1 MSERF
6 FVEQP
11 IEGDQAIL
19 VGAEAHHLCHVL
31 RARRGEFV
39 TLFDGTGCEYR
50 ARIEAIARA
59 HVSLSVLDKSLVD
72 RELPF
77 SLTLG
82 VSLPRGDRQKWMV
95 EKLSEL
101 GATRLVPLLAQRTVA
116 EPGAAARER
125 LRRAAIEAAK
135 QCGRNRLLEI
145 DEPVQLADFLAAA
158 SPAGQRWFLHPQTPP
173 DDDTC
178 GAESPSMPHSP
189 IPSPGTAV
197 VIAVGP
203 EGGFTDEEFQES
215 LTRGWSPRSLGPR
228 ILRIETA
235 AIAITAQLAGSG
247 YMPRIA
253 ARAVH
258 PG

>member
-11 IEGDQAIL
+11 IEGDQAEL
-19 VGAEAHHLCHVL
+19 VGPEAHHLSHVL

-39 TLFDGTGCEYR
+39 TLFDGTGFEYR
-50 ARIEAIARA
+50 ARIESIARA
-59 HVSLSVLDKSLVD
+59 QVSLSVLDRSRVD
-72 RELPF
+72 RELAF

-125 LRRAAIEAAK
+125 LRRTAIEAAK

-145 DEPVQLADFLAAA
+145 GEPVEIANFLSAAPRDAERWILHPHAVPDGWISAAA
-158 SPAGQRWFLHPQTPP
+158 APRF
-173 DDDTC
+173 
-178 GAESPSMPHSP
+178 
-189 IPSPGTAV
+189 PSPTARLPATAV

-203 EGGFTDEEFQES
+203 EGGFTAEELQQS
-215 LTRGWSPRSLGPR
+215 LALGWTPRTLGPR

-235 AIAITAQLAGSG
+235 AIAIAAQLVGSS
-247 YMPRIA
+247 
-253 ARAVH
+253 H
-258 PG
+258 P